1 LAHIVGIP
9 FNRMPTMRGLATLLG
24 LVYVLLSTVA
34 AADSRTFVIANWPDG
49 YGIDKCLA
57 SGARC
62 GQTIAN
68 SYCSAHGYAQA
79 ASFRTAE
86 AAEVTGA
93 VPTVVESSWRARP
106 QAFVAIE
113 CTR

>member
-1 LAHIVGIP
+1 
-9 FNRMPTMRGLATLLG
+9 MRGLATLLG
-24 LVYVLLSTVA
+24 LLYVLLSTVA
-34 AADSRTFVIANWPDG
+34 AADTRTFIIANWPDG

-68 SYCSAHGYAQA
+68 SYCGAQGYAQA
-79 ASFRTAE
+79 ASFRQAD

-93 VPTVVESSWRARP
+93 VPTVAESSWRTRP